1 MAILTPVPF
10 NFQQKIRS
18 ELTEQYQLSYADIMP
33 TVIHLRV
40 AMQGTGAAAPP
51 PVAAATVVP
60 DPQSDQFRI
69 PGDYNLLVSEVR
81 AHVALNSLSTES
93 AIIADGFTG
102 MMSDATVKGR
112 IIAKALNAKVSLFNA
127 DRNNLTFVENNL
139 QNSSTNGA
147 LISNLCL
154 ASLMPIAG
162 GAPLKLI
169 DQSYVM
175 PLIVPGNER
184 IQMQVTLRNAAAS
197 TGLTEYGLVLV
208 GALVRSRTG

>member
-18 ELTEQYQLSYADIMP
+18 ELTEQYQLSYADIIP

-40 AMQGTGAAAPP
+40 SMQGTGAPAPGQ
-51 PVAAATVVP
+51 AATVLP
-60 DPQSDQFRI
+60 PAQSDLFRI

-93 AIIADGFTG
+93 AVIGDGFTG
-102 MMSDATVKGR
+102 MMSDASVRGR
-112 IIAKALNAKVSLFNA
+112 VIAKALNAKATLFNA

-139 QNSSTNGA
+139 QNSSSGGA
-147 LISNLCL
+147 LLSDLCL
-154 ASLMPIAG
+154 ASIMPLAG

-169 DQSYVM
+169 DQGYVM
-175 PLIVPGNER
+175 PLVVPGNER
-184 IQMQVTLRNAAAS
+184 LQMQVTLRNAAAS
-197 TGLTEYGLVLV
+197 TGLTEYGLVLI

>member
-18 ELTEQYQLSYADIMP
+18 ELTEQYQLSYADIIP

-40 AMQGTGAAAPP
+40 SLQGTGAPAPGQ
-51 PVAAATVVP
+51 AATVLP
-60 DPQSDQFRI
+60 DAQSDQFRI
-69 PGDYNLLVSEVR
+69 PGDYNFVVSEVR
-81 AHVALNSLSTES
+81 GHVALDALSSES
-93 AIIADGFTG
+93 AIIANGFTG
-102 MMSDATVKGR
+102 MLSDATVKGR
-112 IIAKALNAKVSLFNA
+112 VIAKALNAKASLFNA

-147 LISNLCL
+147 LLSNICL
-154 ASLMPIAG
+154 ATLLPLAG

-184 IQMQVTLRNAAAS
+184 LQMQVTLRNAAAS
-197 TGLTEYGLVLV
+197 TGLTEYGLVCV